1 MSWLETVVEK
11 FPVRKSGKQ
20 KEAFRQWVV
29 SEAAK
34 SMGYEARVERGR
46 GLVENYNVVV
56 GDPETAEVIFT
67 AHYDTP
73 ATIGIPNI
81 MMPRNLLLFYGY
93 QILIV
98 IGLLLPS
105 IGVGFLAGMAGLSFE
120 GAYLIGWAVYMVL
133 LIMMMGGIANP
144 HNVNDNTSGV
154 SAVLELMGKLP
165 EEARGKAAFIL
176 FDNEE
181 KGLLGSK
188 AYAKA
193 HQEIQYTKLV
203 VNMDCVGVGEN
214 ILLIASKLAT
224 KLPSYPA
231 LEEALR
237 SHGGREVK
245 FFGTAGSACSS
256 DQKSFKCGVALV
268 ACKKRPVVG
277 YYCPRIHTP
286 KDTVADQGNL
296 DFIAE
301 SLAGFVTGL

>member
-1 MSWLETVVEK
+1 MSWLETLVEK
-11 FPVRKSGKQ
+11 FPVRKSAKQ
-20 KEAFRQWVV
+20 KEAFRKWVV
-29 SEAAK
+29 SDAAK
-34 SMGYEARVERGR
+34 SLGYEARVEQGR

-56 GDPETAEVIFT
+56 GDPETAEVVFT

-81 MMPRNLLLFYGY
+81 MIPRNMPLFYLYQIAIVGSLLLVAFC
-93 QILIV
+93 
-98 IGLLLPS
+98 
-105 IGVGFLAGMAGLSFE
+105 VGWLASLAGLSFE
-120 GAYLIGWAVYMVL
+120 GAYMVGWVFYMVL
-133 LIMMMGGIANP
+133 LIMMLGGIPNP

-154 SAVLELMGKLP
+154 AAVLGLMEKLP

-193 HQEIQYTKLV
+193 HQQVQYTKLI
-203 VNMDCVGVGEN
+203 VNMDCVGVGETL
-214 ILLIASKLAT
+214 LLIASKLAT
-224 KLPSYPA
+224 RLPSYPA

-245 FFGTAGSACSS
+245 FFGKKGSACSS
-256 DQKSFKCGVALV
+256 DQKSFKCGVVLT
-268 ACKKRPVVG
+268 ACKKRPIVG

-286 KDTVADQGNL
+286 KDTFADQDNL
-296 DFIAE
+296 DFLAE
-301 SLAGFVTGL
+301 SLSNFVTGL

>member
-1 MSWLETVVEK
+1 MSWLETLVEK
-11 FPVRKSGKQ
+11 FPVRKSEKQ

-34 SMGYEARVERGR
+34 SLGYEAKVEAVGALPANR
-46 GLVENYNVVV
+46 NVVV
-56 GDPETAEVIFT
+56 GDPETAEVVFT

-81 MMPRNLLLFYGY
+81 MIPRNMALFILY
-93 QILIV
+93 QIAV
-98 IGLLLPS
+98 VGGLLALAFC
-105 IGVGFLAGMAGLSFE
+105 VGWLASLAGLSFE
-120 GAYLIGWAVYMVL
+120 AAYMIGWVFYMAL
-133 LIMMMGGIANP
+133 LIMMIGGIPNP

-154 SAVLELMGKLP
+154 AAVLGLMEKLP

-193 HQEIQYTKLV
+193 HQEVQYTKLI
-203 VNMDCVGVGEN
+203 VNMDCVGVGETV
-214 ILLIASKLAT
+214 LLIASKLAT
-224 KLPSYPA
+224 RLPSYPA

-245 FFGTAGSACSS
+245 FFGKAGSACNS
-256 DQKSFKCGVALV
+256 DQKSFKGGVVLV
-268 ACKKRPVVG
+268 ACKKRPIVG

-286 KDTVADQGNL
+286 KDTFADQGNL
-296 DFIAE
+296 DFLAE
-301 SLAGFVTGL
+301 SLAGFVAGL

>member
-1 MSWLETVVEK
+1 MSWLETLVEK
-11 FPVRKSGKQ
+11 FPVRKSMKQ

-34 SMGYEARVERGR
+34 SLGYEARVEQGR
-46 GLVENYNVVV
+46 GLIENYNVVV
-56 GDPETAEVIFT
+56 GDPETADVVFT

-81 MMPRNLLLFYGY
+81 MMPRNLPLFYLY
-93 QILIV
+93 QFAIV
-98 IGLLLPS
+98 GGLLL
-105 IGVGFLAGMAGLSFE
+105 IAFVAGLLASLAGLSFE
-120 GAYLIGWAVYMVL
+120 VAYFVGWVVYMVL
-133 LIMMMGGIANP
+133 LIMMLGGIPNP

-154 SAVLELMGKLP
+154 AAVLGLMEKLP

-193 HQEIQYTKLV
+193 HQEVQYTRLI
-203 VNMDCVGVGEN
+203 VNMDCVGVGETM
-214 ILLIASKLAT
+214 LLIASKLAT
-224 KLPSYPA
+224 QLPSYPA

-245 FFGTAGSACSS
+245 FFGKAGSACSS
-256 DQKSFKCGVALV
+256 DQKSFKCGVVLA
-268 ACKKRPVVG
+268 ACKKRPIVG

-286 KDTVADQGNL
+286 KDTFADQGNL
-296 DFIAE
+296 DFLAE
-301 SLAGFVTGL
+301 SLSNFVTGL